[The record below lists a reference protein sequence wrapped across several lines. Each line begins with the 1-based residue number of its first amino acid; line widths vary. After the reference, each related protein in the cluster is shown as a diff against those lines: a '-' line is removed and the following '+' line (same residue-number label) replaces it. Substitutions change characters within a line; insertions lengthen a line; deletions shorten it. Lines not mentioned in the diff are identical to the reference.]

1 MDKLIEIKLDIKFI
15 SFIFALSKTNIKNM
29 NSDKLYKLYS
39 LVKFNLTYLSAK
51 NNENIARDLAIKH
64 KLYFIENE
72 LLIKKIDE
80 LKNFEGNLWD
90 RSFWGLRRHDSI
102 SAHAAEPSS
111 FIERLRNRNITLDN
125 LNDKDFIF

>member
-1 MDKLIEIKLDIKFI
+1 
-15 SFIFALSKTNIKNM
+15 M
-29 NSDKLYKLYS
+29 NSDKLYKLYL

-51 NNENIARDLAIKH
+51 NNKNIARGLERKY

-72 LLIKKIDE
+72 LLIKTIDE

-90 RSFWGLRRHDSI
+90 RSFWGLQVYESV
-102 SAHAAEPSS
+102 SAYAAEPSS

>member
-29 NSDKLYKLYS
+29 NSDKLYKLYL

-51 NNENIARDLAIKH
+51 NNKNIARDLERKY

-72 LLIKKIDE
+72 LLIKTIDE
-80 LKNFEGNLWD
+80 LKNFEGDLWN
-90 RSFWGLRRHDSI
+90 RSFWGLQVYESV
-102 SAHAAEPSS
+102 SAYAAEPSS

>member
-29 NSDKLYKLYS
+29 NSDKLYKLYL

-51 NNENIARDLAIKH
+51 NNKNIARGLERKY

-72 LLIKKIDE
+72 LLIKTIDE

-90 RSFWGLRRHDSI
+90 RSFWGLQVYESV
-102 SAHAAEPSS
+102 SAYAAEPSS